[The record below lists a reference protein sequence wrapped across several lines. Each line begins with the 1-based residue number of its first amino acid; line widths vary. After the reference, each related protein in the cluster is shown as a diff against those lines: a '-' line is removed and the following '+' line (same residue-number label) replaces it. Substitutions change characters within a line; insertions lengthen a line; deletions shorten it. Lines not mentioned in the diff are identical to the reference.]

1 MCQVRAYSL
10 WKNLKK
16 KKKYDFKYI
25 LIEKRE
31 NLLK

>member
-1 MCQVRAYSL
+1 MHTSRGRI
-10 WKNLKK
+10 KKK

-31 NLLK
+31 NLPK

>member
-1 MCQVRAYSL
+1 MHTPCGRI
-10 WKNLKK
+10 KKK

-25 LIEKRE
+25 LIEKGE